1 MNLQENG
8 QIQLESE
15 FGKSIKSLITQYKPD
30 TIVEIGTWK
39 GLGSTFTVIKA
50 IQEANYKA
58 NFISLETNLE
68 FYNIAKNNLKDY
80 LEYVTLVLGR
90 IIELKEIDD
99 FVSKHNLDFQHLG
112 WLEEDRQNYTSCPN
126 VLPQIPDQID
136 LLILDGGEFSTY
148 AEWVT
153 LKDQSKII
161 MLDDT
166 KALKCKQI
174 VEESL
179 SNADYQLIM
188 SSDERNGFHVFFNK
202 KYFEL

>member
-15 FGKSIKSLITQYKPD
+15 FGKSIRLYISQYKPN

-39 GLGSTFTVIKA
+39 GLGSTFTIIKA

-58 NFISLETNLE
+58 NFISLETNPE

-90 IIELKEIDD
+90 IIEPKEIDN
-99 FVSKHNLDFQHLG
+99 FVSKHNLDSQHLG
-112 WLEEDRQNYTSCPN
+112 WLEEDKQNYISCPN

-148 AEWVT
+148 AEWVI
-153 LKDQSKII
+153 LKDRSKII

-166 KALKCKQI
+166 RMLKCKQI

-179 SNADYQLIM
+179 SSPDYQLLTV
-188 SSDERNGFHVFFNK
+188 SNERNGFHVFINK
-202 KYFEL
+202 RYFEL